1 MKQLI
6 FLFLFLLP
14 CLALAQYP
22 SNGNQKI
29 TLGEQTSADGLI
41 FRGVAADTTLTVKS
55 DTAAYF
61 VLDTAN
67 LNLYTYKASATG
79 KKWIQLGSDTTS
91 LNLVSRFAAKLN
103 ISDTA
108 SMLTPYWRSG
118 RFSGTLPVASGG
130 TGQTAFI
137 NKAVPYSNGTI
148 LISDTSNLSVNTT
161 GGKVRINNIDI
172 GKSTGTTTGNLIFGN
187 GNLQKNTTGN
197 TNLAFG
203 SGAMFNNTTGTE
215 NVAIGS
221 NALDA
226 NTTGQFNIAI
236 GSQSLLKNISSLRN
250 IGIGRTSLED
260 HKTGDDNIA
269 IGYLAIA
276 NDTISSFNL
285 AIGNNAMSAIV
296 GSASNNTSIGH
307 GSMLSKTSGTGN
319 VALGHYAGYLNT
331 TGSNNIW
338 IGEVYT
344 GSSNTA
350 SNEVTVGNSS
360 TATYRI
366 FQSAWTN
373 VSDIRDKT
381 DILPLNYGMNFI
393 DKLKP
398 VSFVWDMRDGGKI
411 GIEEIGF
418 IAQDL
423 QQAQIDLGINI
434 PNLVNSDNENQL
446 GVAAG
451 NLIPIIIKALQEANE
466 KIKLLEQKIINLENK

>member
-1 MKQLI
+1 VASTDTVRK
-6 FLFLFLLP
+6 
-14 CLALAQYP
+14 P
-22 SNGNQKI
+22 SI
-29 TLGEQTSADGLI
+29 
-41 FRGVAADTTLTVKS
+41 DTM
-55 DTAAYF
+55 AYM
-61 VLDTAN
+61 VLDTTTN
-67 LNLYTYKASATG
+67 IIWHYKKATNNAWLRVG
-79 KKWIQLGSDTTS
+79 GSITS
-91 LNLVSRFAAKLN
+91 G
-103 ISDTA
+103 
-108 SMLTPYWRSG
+108 LT
-118 RFSGTLPVASGG
+118 GTLPVANGG

-137 NKAVPYSNGTI
+137 NKAVPYSNGTN

-203 SGAMFNNTTGTE
+203 NGALLNNTTGTE
-215 NVAIGS
+215 NVGIGS

-226 NTTGQFNIAI
+226 NTTGQFNIAV
-236 GSQSLLKNISSLRN
+236 GSQSLSKNTTSLRN
-250 IGIGRTSLED
+250 IAIGRTALED
-260 HKTGDDNIA
+260 HKTGDDNIG
-269 IGYLAIA
+269 IGYLTLA

-285 AIGNNAMSAIV
+285 AVGNNAMSAIV

-350 SNEVTVGNSS
+350 SNEATVGNSS

>member
-1 MKQLI
+1 MKQLLS
-6 FLFLFLLP
+6 LFLFLLP
-14 CLALAQYP
+14 CLAWAQYP

-29 TLGEQTSADGLI
+29 TLGEQTTADGLI
-41 FRGVAADTTLTVKS
+41 YRGVLADTGIITPSS
-55 DTAAYF
+55 DTSAYII
-61 VLDTAN
+61 LDTVNHRFYNYNRATN
-67 LNLYTYKASATG
+67 VWSMAGVGSISSGLTGVLPLLN
-79 KKWIQLGSDTTS
+79 
-91 LNLVSRFAAKLN
+91 
-103 ISDTA
+103 
-108 SMLTPYWRSG
+108 
-118 RFSGTLPVASGG
+118 GG

-172 GKSTGTTTGNLIFGN
+172 GKSTGTITGNLIFGN

-203 SGAMFNNTTGTE
+203 NGALFNNTTGTE
-215 NVAIGS
+215 NVGIGS

-226 NTTGQFNIAI
+226 NTTGQFNIAV
-236 GSQSLLKNISSLRN
+236 GSQSLSKNTTSLRN
-250 IGIGRTSLED
+250 IAIGRTALED
-260 HKTGDDNIA
+260 HKTGDDNIG
-269 IGYLAIA
+269 IGYLTLA

-285 AIGNNAMSAIV
+285 AVGNNAMSAIV

-307 GSMLSKTSGTGN
+307 GTMLLKTSGTGN

-338 IGEVYT
+338 IGEVFT

-350 SNEVTVGNSS
+350 SNEATVGNSS

>member
-1 MKQLI
+1 MKNI
-6 FLFLFLLP
+6 FYILLLLP
-14 CLALAQYP
+14 TIILAQYP

-29 TLGEQTSADGLI
+29 TLGEQTTADGLI
-41 FRGVAADTTLTVKS
+41 YRGVAATDTVPKPS
-55 DTAAYF
+55 IDTMAYM
-61 VLDTAN
+61 VLDTTTNIIWHYKKATSN
-67 LNLYTYKASATG
+67 AWLRLNL
-79 KKWIQLGSDTTS
+79 LP
-91 LNLVSRFAAKLN
+91 
-103 ISDTA
+103 SDTA
-108 SMLTPYWRSG
+108 SMLTNYWRAG

-203 SGAMFNNTTGTE
+203 NGALFNNTTGTE
-215 NVAIGS
+215 NVGIGS

-226 NTTGQFNIAI
+226 NTTGQFNIAV
-236 GSQSLLKNISSLRN
+236 GSQSLSKNTTSSRN
-250 IGIGRTSLED
+250 IAIGRTALED
-260 HKTGDDNIA
+260 HKTGDDNIG
-269 IGYLAIA
+269 IGYLTLA

-285 AIGNNAMSAIV
+285 AVGNNAMSAIV

-307 GSMLSKTSGTGN
+307 GTMLLKTSGTGN

-350 SNEVTVGNSS
+350 SNEATVGNSS

>member
-1 MKQLI
+1 MKQLLS
-6 FLFLFLLP
+6 LFLFLLP

-29 TLGEQTSADGLI
+29 TLGEQTTADGLI
-41 FRGVAADTTLTVKS
+41 YRGVLADTGIITPLS
-55 DTAAYF
+55 DTSAYII
-61 VLDTAN
+61 LDTVN
-67 LNLYTYKASATG
+67 HRFYNYSRATNVWSVAG
-79 KKWIQLGSDTTS
+79 GGTAVTTFS
-91 LNLVSRFAAKLN
+91 GG
-103 ISDTA
+103 TTG
-108 SMLTPYWRSG
+108 LTPNTATSG
-118 RFSGTLPVASGG
+118 AVTLGGTLVVANGG

-161 GGKVRINNIDI
+161 GGKIRINNIDI

-203 SGAMFNNTTGTE
+203 NGALFNNTTGTE

-226 NTTGQFNIAI
+226 NTTGQFNIAV
-236 GSQSLLKNISSLRN
+236 GSQSLSKNTTSLRN
-250 IGIGRTSLED
+250 IAIGRTALED
-260 HKTGDDNIA
+260 HKTGDDNIG
-269 IGYLAIA
+269 IGYLTLA

-285 AIGNNAMSAIV
+285 AVGNNAMSAVV

-350 SNEVTVGNSS
+350 SNEATVGNSS